1 MCPPLVLGCWLFL
14 PFSMAN
20 KHAYGSRSA
29 AISRAVLLPQVS
41 VEGNEAEGGF
51 VGGSG
56 SCAHASLPVPWRRAA
71 SAVGAPV
78 PNPPVLCCRSPDL
91 EEDPFLFFFHE
102 SHRGGG
108 FKKDGKWS
116 LRSHL
121 RGCGSSTPAMMV
133 ELWRPLW
140 LPASSTSPVN
150 PMAERRPFRAM
161 ATGLHRPLLVFFLL
175 ASMPKGR
182 QCINGFESISSISGG
197 RRSGGDP
204 GVPSGLVPG
213 DDGCESELL
222 LLFGPDCNSRSWVR
236 VLSACSRDLYVIFCF
251 SLYLVVRCCVPP
263 PET

>member
-1 MCPPLVLGCWLFL
+1 MHMAPDLLLSHVLF
-14 PFSMAN
+14 FSPE
-20 KHAYGSRSA
+20 SLL
-29 AISRAVLLPQVS
+29 RATRRKEVPWVVVAPVLMHPCQFHGVVLLRPS
-41 VEGNEAEGGF
+41 A
-51 VGGSG
+51 
-56 SCAHASLPVPWRRAA
+56 LPSPT
-71 SAVGAPV
+71 
-78 PNPPVLCCRSPDL
+78 PPVLCCRSPDL

-108 FKKDGKWS
+108 FKEDGKWS

-121 RGCGSSTPAMMV
+121 RGCGSSTPATMV

-140 LPASSTSPVN
+140 LPASSTLPVN

-161 ATGLHRPLLVFFLL
+161 ATGLHRPLLVLFLP

-204 GVPSGLVPG
+204 GIPSGLVPG
-213 DDGCESELL
+213 DDGCVSELL

-236 VLSACSRDLYVIFCF
+236 VLSACSRDLYVIFYF
-251 SLYLVVRCCVPP
+251 SLGLVVRCCVPP
-263 PET
+263 PEI